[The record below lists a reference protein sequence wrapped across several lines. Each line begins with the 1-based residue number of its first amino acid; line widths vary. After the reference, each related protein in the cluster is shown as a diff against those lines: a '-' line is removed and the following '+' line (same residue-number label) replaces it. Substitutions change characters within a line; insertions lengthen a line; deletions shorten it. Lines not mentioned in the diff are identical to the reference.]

1 MQAYE
6 DLLNQLEI
14 VNHQPPPQIEYYVPE
29 SAYYTPY
36 HPADGIPPT
45 INVLPPSQLQWTGQE
60 TFQQQG
66 QHPRKIVHNGLQ
78 WGCRQPVQFS
88 HSSNIT
94 YQHPSPL
101 YQNQPMGVRGFLGG
115 LRQRRRGGTGKM
127 QASHTNKIK
136 RFHNLHYCFTC
147 GWYVYHLGNACPL
160 ADTEYN
166 MPNIPRAEAHM
177 YANQV
182 ASMAA

>member
-1 MQAYE
+1 
-6 DLLNQLEI
+6 
-14 VNHQPPPQIEYYVPE
+14 
-29 SAYYTPY
+29 
-36 HPADGIPPT
+36 
-45 INVLPPSQLQWTGQE
+45 
-60 TFQQQG
+60 
-66 QHPRKIVHNGLQ
+66 
-78 WGCRQPVQFS
+78 
-88 HSSNIT
+88 
-94 YQHPSPL
+94 
-101 YQNQPMGVRGFLGG
+101 MGVRGFLGG

-147 GWYVYHLGNACPL
+147 GWYVYHPGNACPL

-182 ASMAA
+182 ASMVAQNKSLPNGIGADMVWILANSIIRAQFVMHLKQEFARLHQKLKPYQPQK